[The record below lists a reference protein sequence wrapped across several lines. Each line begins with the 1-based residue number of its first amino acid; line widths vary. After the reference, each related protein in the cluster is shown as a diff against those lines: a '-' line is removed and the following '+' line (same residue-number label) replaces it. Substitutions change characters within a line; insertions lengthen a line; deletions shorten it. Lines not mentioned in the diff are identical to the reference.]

1 MRSSESQNR
10 TFIYT
15 IGHSNL
21 DLERLLD
28 LFKENEIEVLVDV
41 RSVPFSRHAP
51 QFNMK
56 NIKEKIESAGIEYV
70 FMEDEDAGN
79 VLGGRPRD
87 MECYENE
94 KIVYEYVMEKSWYK
108 EGISALIELAENK
121 RTAVM
126 CSEEDPYRCHRHYL
140 IAQSLIKKDV
150 VVLHIR
156 KDGRKEEVKK
166 EKKTVQQKLF

>member
-1 MRSSESQNR
+1 MRSSESQNVI
-10 TFIYT
+10 IYT

-21 DLERLLD
+21 DLERFLD
-28 LFKENEIEVLVDV
+28 LLKKNEIEVLVDV
-41 RSVPFSRHAP
+41 RSVPFSRYVP

-56 NIKEKIESAGIEYV
+56 NIKEKIKSAGIEYI
-70 FMEDEDAGN
+70 FMEDEHAGN

-87 MECYENE
+87 MECYENG

-108 EGISALIELAENK
+108 EGISALIELADEK

-126 CSEEDPYRCHRHYL
+126 CSEEDPYRCHRHL
-140 IAQSLIKKDV
+140 MITQSLIKKDAI
-150 VVLHIR
+150 VLHIR

-166 EKKTVQQKLF
+166 EKKTVQKKLF